1 MDYIR
6 AIVSIRGAAPL
17 SQSHQHD
24 EPRLEGESAE
34 AYDIRTWRSKLNTE
48 VVDGKETVVIPA
60 FGLQTALAD
69 AAKYSK
75 RQIPGQ
81 GKATW
86 TAKFRSGVSVIA
98 PVTLDIDPATVKP
111 IAVSV
116 NADGIRGSGK
126 RVTRRFPQVPPGWEA
141 TFEVIVLDPIIT
153 EEIFRE
159 MLELAGLFIGVG
171 QFRPQNGGTNGRFV
185 VTSIKWADNR
195 REVAA
200 TRPTRKA
207 A

>member
-1 MDYIR
+1 MDFIR
-6 AIVSIRGAAPL
+6 AMVTITGIAPL

-24 EPRLEGESAE
+24 EPKLEGESHD
-34 AYDIRTWRSKLNTE
+34 AYDARTWRSKLNTE
-48 VVDGKETVVIPA
+48 IVDGKPTVIIPA
-60 FGLQTALAD
+60 FGLQCAIAD

-86 TAKFRSGVSVIA
+86 TAKFKSGVAVMA
-98 PVTLDIDPATVKP
+98 PVSLGIDPADVKP
-111 IAVSV
+111 IVLSV

-126 RVTRRFPQVPPGWEA
+126 RVTRRFPQIPPGWES

-153 EEIFRE
+153 EEVFTE

-171 QFRPQNGGTNGRFV
+171 QFRPQNGGTNGRFN
-185 VTSIKWADNR
+185 IKNIAWHDAR
-195 REVAA
+195 QKVSSRALA
-200 TRPTRKA
+200 KA